1 MNFNQKN
8 VQQSAEEGLANPL
21 RSFANLLA
29 AIFGDNKIRRYEVK
43 I

>member
-29 AIFGDNKIRRYEVK
+29 ATFGDNKIRRYEVK